1 LAAVPIK
8 LKTMALQEKLNIMQ
22 KVEENV
28 NNLCSEVYVNF
39 IQILGGPLQLRV
51 LLGFLSTEV
60 KKLP

>member
-1 LAAVPIK
+1 
-8 LKTMALQEKLNIMQ
+8 MALQEKLNIMQ